1 VLLTAGF
8 GAGLVGSVAGLASLL
23 SYPALLAVGLP
34 PLAANV
40 SNTVALVF
48 SGVGSAL
55 GSRVE
60 LRGQAPRLRPLGA
73 AALAGGATGA
83 ALLLL
88 TPASA
93 FETVVPL
100 LVLVASVLVLL
111 APSPSELA
119 ELTVS
124 GAGPRLMLGIF
135 AVGIYGGYFGAAA
148 GVMMLAL
155 LLTATRESTV
165 RLIAAKNA
173 LLGLSNGV
181 AAVAFVLLGPVL
193 WAAVLPLGLGF
204 FLGGRLG
211 PTIARRAPARLLRT
225 LVGVTGVAL
234 AAYLAVDT
242 YG

>member
-1 VLLTAGF
+1 MLLSAGF

-155 LLTATRESTV
+155 LLMATRESTV

>member
-1 VLLTAGF
+1 MLLSAGF